1 MLKRII
7 EKNYK
12 WITILLCVII
22 VLMMLEDIFNSQ
34 QLTIDTVIYKNV
46 ILNLRSEPLT
56 AIMKGI
62 TNLASAY
69 ALIAITIAS
78 FVFIKNKKIGKC
90 ITVNLVLSTLLNQIL
105 KYVVQRPRPE
115 GYMIIN
121 ENGYSFPSGHSMIS
135 MAFYG
140 LIIYLIWKKIK
151 NVKIKYLLC
160 GLLSILIPLIGFSR
174 IYLGVHYASDV
185 IGGFAISIAYLVLY
199 IGAVKTYLNI
209 EKEDSQ
215 QLTIDTVIYKNVI
228 LNLRSEPLTAIM
240 KIITNLASA
249 YTLIA
254 ITIASFVFIKNK
266 KIGKCITVN
275 LVLSTL
281 LNQILK
287 YTVQRP
293 RPEGYMIINENGY
306 SFPSGHSMI
315 SMAFYGL
322 IIYLIWKKMKNV
334 KLKYILCG
342 FLSILIPLIGFSR
355 IYLGVH
361 YASDVIGG
369 FAISIA
375 YLVLYIGAV
384 KTYLNIEKEEKMN
397 KREMVKLR
405 KKRKKLRNSFKYAFE
420 GIGEALKTEQN
431 LKIHFFIMI
440 VVITAGLV
448 FKINAM
454 EWIACIILFG
464 LVISL
469 ELINTAIETT
479 VDIAMPEKNE
489 KAKLA
494 KDVAAGA
501 VLMSAIMA
509 IVVGLII
516 FLPKIF

>member
-78 FVFIKNKKIGKC
+78 FVFIRNKKIGKC

-140 LIIYLIWKKIK
+140 LIIYLIWKK
-151 NVKIKYLLC
+151 
-160 GLLSILIPLIGFSR
+160 
-174 IYLGVHYASDV
+174 
-185 IGGFAISIAYLVLY
+185 
-199 IGAVKTYLNI
+199 
-209 EKEDSQ
+209 
-215 QLTIDTVIYKNVI
+215 
-228 LNLRSEPLTAIM
+228 
-240 KIITNLASA
+240 
-249 YTLIA
+249 
-254 ITIASFVFIKNK
+254 
-266 KIGKCITVN
+266 
-275 LVLSTL
+275 
-281 LNQILK
+281 
-287 YTVQRP
+287 
-293 RPEGYMIINENGY
+293 
-306 SFPSGHSMI
+306 
-315 SMAFYGL
+315 
-322 IIYLIWKKMKNV
+322 MKNV
-334 KLKYILCG
+334 KLKYLLCG
-342 FLSILIPLIGFSR
+342 LFSILIPLIGFSR

-440 VVITAGLV
+440 AVITAGLV